1 VTRGK
6 IERCRG
12 AAEWK
17 RARFARAFTLGE
29 LLVAVGLI
37 AVLSAISLPTLT
49 GTIEGYRLRSAAW
62 QLAGDLRL
70 ARQKAVSTNR
80 RRRICFNA
88 CGAAAPT
95 NGYVIQR
102 DGGSEWE
109 IEAAVRPP
117 SDGVQVT
124 SNATITFAETG
135 EAAGGTVTLASG
147 ASSFQVRT
155 HFTGKV
161 TVCKG
166 SCP

>member
-1 VTRGK
+1 MTRGK
-6 IERCRG
+6 VERCRG
-12 AAEWK
+12 VAEWNG
-17 RARFARAFTLGE
+17 ARFAYAFTLGE
-29 LLVAVGLI
+29 LLVAVGFI
-37 AVLSAISLPTLT
+37 AVLSAISLPMLT

-62 QLAGDLRL
+62 QVAGDLRL

-80 RRRICFNA
+80 RRRICFIA
-88 CGAAAPT
+88 CGAAVPT

-102 DGGSEWE
+102 DEGSVWDVESV
-109 IEAAVRPP
+109 VRPP
-117 SDGVQVT
+117 SNRLQVT

-147 ASSFQVRT
+147 AGSFQVRT

-161 TVCKG
+161 MVCKG

>member
-1 VTRGK
+1 MGRG
-6 IERCRG
+6 RG

-37 AVLSAISLPTLT
+37 AVLSAISLPMLT

-62 QLAGDLRL
+62 QVAGDLRL

-88 CGAAAPT
+88 CGATAPT
-95 NGYVIQR
+95 NGYLIQR
-102 DGGSEWE
+102 DEGSAWDVES
-109 IEAAVRPP
+109 VVQPP
-117 SDGVQVT
+117 SNRLQVT

-135 EAAGGTVTLASG
+135 EAAGGTVTLANG
-147 ASSFQVRT
+147 PESFQVRT

-166 SCP
+166 ACP